1 MLLSMSFEREK
12 KSTGQGKKEKIRR
25 KSINEII
32 VDVRRKNV
40 IKCCSF
46 VRIYGLIIRSENFED

>member
-1 MLLSMSFEREK
+1 MSFEREK